1 MITAEELMELHQLE
15 RSILGRQ
22 GFTVIVS
29 INSFLLSERKINGR
43 VSGQLAFRPAPTEN
57 MRDEGLV
64 ILKQKRNEL
73 RKLLRIRK
81 SQV

>member
-1 MITAEELMELHQLE
+1 MITAEELMELHRLE

>member
-29 INSFLLSERKINGR
+29 IKSFLLSERKINGR